1 MIKGLACLGS
11 IGGWGSR
18 LKTQGEDAAALGQNS
33 FFPRNLR
40 FCWKNFK
47 RLEEPHPP
55 CSGNRRPSVVWAELN
70 VPPWMNT
77 CWLWA
82 FEVLPPFP

>member
-1 MIKGLACLGS
+1 MSGIHWRVGQQAGGLE
-11 IGGWGSR
+11 
-18 LKTQGEDAAALGQNS
+18 TQGEDAAALGQNS

-47 RLEEPHPP
+47 RLEKPHPP

>member
-1 MIKGLACLGS
+1 MSGIHWRVGQQACGLE
-11 IGGWGSR
+11 
-18 LKTQGEDAAALGQNS
+18 TQAEDTAALGQNS
-33 FFPRNLR
+33 FFPRNLS
-40 FCWKNFK
+40 FYWKTFK
-47 RLEEPHPP
+47 CLEEPHPP
-55 CSGNRRPSVVWAELN
+55 CSGNRRPFVAWAELN